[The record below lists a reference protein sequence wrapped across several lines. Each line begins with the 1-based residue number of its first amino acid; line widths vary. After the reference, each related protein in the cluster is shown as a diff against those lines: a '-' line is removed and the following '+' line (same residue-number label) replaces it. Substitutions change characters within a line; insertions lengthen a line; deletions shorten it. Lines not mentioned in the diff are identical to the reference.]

1 MATLEALPLPLMKRP
16 TLNYE
21 VHPGAKVGRR
31 YQIKRLLASGGMA
44 TIYEA
49 YDIML
54 ERPVA
59 VKVLRPQTGK
69 MPELV
74 ERFLNEARSMGKLR
88 SPHVTRVLDCGGI
101 EHFSE
106 LDLPYIVLE
115 LLDGVDL
122 WTALQQ
128 SIRLSAPLTARYMLD
143 ACEGLAEAHS
153 LGIIHRDIKP
163 ENLFVARQSDGS
175 DIIKL
180 LDFGISIQ
188 PNVRGLRQQKQDSDF
203 AGSPL
208 YMSPE
213 QMHSLPADPRTDIWG
228 IGAVMFECVAG
239 QPAFGGTSLA
249 EIKTQVLNKPLPNL
263 RLLVPDL
270 RESFVCIVERCLE
283 RNPAHRFNNVAE
295 LADVLEP
302 LATSRSSSSAV
313 RISRL
318 LGIRRSEPSSK
329 LFEKPP
335 VKGRR
340 IAAPPVR
347 RRISKRQ
354 ARWGGSLLLLASIAG
369 VIGYSG
375 HKHSVTLASVISA
388 TRDNAV
394 SLFGAVLR

>member
-1 MATLEALPLPLMKRP
+1 MATLEALPLSLIKRP
-16 TLNYE
+16 TLNFE
-21 VHPGAKVGRR
+21 LHPGANVARR

-59 VKVLRPQTGK
+59 LKVLRPQTGK

-88 SPHVTRVLDCGGI
+88 SPHVARVLDCGGI

-115 LLDGVDL
+115 LLDGSDL
-122 WTALQQ
+122 WIALQQ
-128 SIRLSAPLTARYMLD
+128 SGRLSAPLTARYMLD
-143 ACEGLAEAHS
+143 ACEGLAEAHA
-153 LGIIHRDIKP
+153 LGIVHRDIKP

-175 DIIKL
+175 ELIKL

-188 PNVRGLRQQKQDSDF
+188 PNERGLRQQKKDSDF

-239 QPAFGGTSLA
+239 QPAFGGACFA
-249 EIKTQVLNKPLPNL
+249 EIKAQVLNKPLPNL

-270 RESFVCIVERCLE
+270 SESFVCIVERCLE

-318 LGIRRSEPSSK
+318 LGIRRSEPSKS
-329 LFEKPP
+329 FENPRMQ
-335 VKGRR
+335 GRR
-340 IAAPPVR
+340 VPVLGVR
-347 RRISKRQ
+347 ASWR
-354 ARWGGSLLLLASIAG
+354 GSPTRTPASA
-369 VIGYSG
+369 
-375 HKHSVTLASVISA
+375 KASMI
-388 TRDNAV
+388 RY
-394 SLFGAVLR
+394 